1 MTSDLQQQAREHLW
15 LHFTRM
21 GGYLKGEIPII
32 VRGEGCYLED
42 SKGRRYLDA
51 LAGLFAVNVGYSYGD
66 EIGRAAHEQMKEL
79 PFYTNWSYAH
89 PRAIELAAELADI
102 APGDLTRVFF
112 CSGGSEAVESA
123 WKLARQYY
131 QVRGERHLP
140 SSAYRDPERG
150 HEAVAAVRAVPE
162 QRWKAISRH
171 IAYHG
176 TTMGALSINGIPAL
190 RKPFEPLVP
199 EVAHVRN
206 TNRYHRPPEET
217 EQEFTELLL
226 DELQQA
232 IEALGPGSVAMVIME
247 PVQNAGGAFTPPEGY
262 WRGVRELCDRYD
274 ILLCADE
281 VITGFGRLGH
291 WFGSERYDIRPDL
304 VTIAKGLSSA
314 YGAIGGVVATDR
326 VMDPFLSDTSMY
338 SHGITFG
345 GHPVMCAIALKNIEI
360 MKRERIVEHV
370 RQNEGRFRETL
381 EQLLELP
388 IVGDV
393 RGTGFFYAVEL
404 VKDKETRETFT
415 DEECEWLLRGFLS
428 KRLFEAG
435 LICRADDR
443 GDPVIQLSPPL
454 VAGQEEFDQIAST
467 LGEVLSEAW
476 AQLDRGREL
485 AKA

>member
-1 MTSDLQQQAREHLW
+1 
-15 LHFTRM
+15 
-21 GGYLKGEIPII
+21 
-32 VRGEGCYLED
+32 
-42 SKGRRYLDA
+42 
-51 LAGLFAVNVGYSYGD
+51 
-66 EIGRAAHEQMKEL
+66 
-79 PFYTNWSYAH
+79 
-89 PRAIELAAELADI
+89 
-102 APGDLTRVFF
+102 
-112 CSGGSEAVESA
+112 
-123 WKLARQYY
+123 
-131 QVRGERHLP
+131 
-140 SSAYRDPERG
+140 
-150 HEAVAAVRAVPE
+150 
-162 QRWKAISRH
+162 
-171 IAYHG
+171 
-176 TTMGALSINGIPAL
+176 
-190 RKPFEPLVP
+190 
-199 EVAHVRN
+199 
-206 TNRYHRPPEET
+206 
-217 EQEFTELLL
+217 
-226 DELQQA
+226 
-232 IEALGPGSVAMVIME
+232 MVIME

-314 YGAIGGVVATDR
+314 YAAIGGVVATDR